1 MKAKLLFLGCYFL
14 YALAAASAVCSIGL
28 PVPWWLAPA
37 FFAAAQLVAWYQ
49 RQIKQEGG
57 V

>member
-1 MKAKLLFLGCYFL
+1 L